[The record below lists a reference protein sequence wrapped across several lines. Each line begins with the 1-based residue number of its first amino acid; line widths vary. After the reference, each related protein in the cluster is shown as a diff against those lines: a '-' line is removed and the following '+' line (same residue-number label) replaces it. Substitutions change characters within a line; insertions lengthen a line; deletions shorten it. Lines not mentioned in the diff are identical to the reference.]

1 MTETE
6 KHTVQVLSFNTG
18 DEKQQGSQRGARINN
33 LSKLGM
39 LGLEESVGK
48 GMWANFMIK
57 KGEEQKPS
65 SHIFIRNQI
74 NIALTLRE
82 DINAFFKR
90 PV

>member
-6 KHTVQVLSFNTG
+6 KHTVQVLSFNIG
-18 DEKQQGSQRGARINN
+18 DEKQQGGQRGARINN

-57 KGEEQKPS
+57 KGKEQKPS
-65 SHIFIRNQI
+65 SHIFVRNQI
-74 NIALTLRE
+74 NIALTMRE

-90 PV
+90 LV